1 MQSLFL
7 ALREY
12 FMDKNCWLL
21 QIKDRQYASWIQD
34 YMGEILPIGINFD
47 RKSKEHTCVIE
58 AWGKRT

>member
-1 MQSLFL
+1 
-7 ALREY
+7 
-12 FMDKNCWLL
+12 MDKNCWLL

-58 AWGKRT
+58 AWGKMT